1 MDRVVARYPVLV
13 DAALL
18 VIRVAVGVAGVLHGS
33 QKLFGAFGGVGMKGF
48 AKMLG
53 ESLHMPVPEVSA
65 WAAALGEFGGG
76 LLVLLGFLPRIGA
89 LFFMLTMLV
98 AWGTAHHFKYFAPA
112 GGELPLNLAAMLL
125 AVVLAGA
132 GRFSLAGA
140 VREMRRAA

>member
-1 MDRVVARYPVLV
+1 MDKVLARYPVLV

-18 VIRVAVGVAGVLHGS
+18 VIRLTAGTAGVLHGS
-33 QKLFGAFGGVGMKGF
+33 QKLFGAFGGVGMEKF
-48 AKMLG
+48 AKMLADMK
-53 ESLHMPVPEVSA
+53 MPAPAAGA
-65 WAAALGEFGGG
+65 WAAALSEFVGGI
-76 LLVLLGFLPRIGA
+76 LVLVGFLPRVGA
-89 LFFMLTMLV
+89 LFFMGTMLV

-140 VREMRRAA
+140 MREIKRSA